1 MDSTHADAHHR
12 APKFAASEMA
22 ESLVACFE
30 GDEQIWN
37 AYKNISRPT
46 AQEMG
51 MPDSFL
57 ENLKPADIYPKLLG
71 EFEAHP
77 ESRRPYVMLL
87 ADCEARSGMT
97 K

>member
-1 MDSTHADAHHR
+1 
-12 APKFAASEMA
+12 MA

-30 GDEQIWN
+30 RDEQIWN
-37 AYKNISRPT
+37 AYKDILRPT

-57 ENLKPADIYPKLLG
+57 ENLKPADIYPTLLG

-77 ESRRPYVMLL
+77 ESRHPYVMLL